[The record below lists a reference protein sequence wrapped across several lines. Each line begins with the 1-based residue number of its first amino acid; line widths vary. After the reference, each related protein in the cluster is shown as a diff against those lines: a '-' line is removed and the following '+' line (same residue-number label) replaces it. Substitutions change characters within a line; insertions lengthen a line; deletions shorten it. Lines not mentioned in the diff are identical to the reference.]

1 MDLRHLE
8 GTGVALVT
16 PFQKNLE
23 IDFEALG
30 RLLDFTAKGGVD
42 YYVVQGTTGE
52 SATTSLEEKHEI
64 LDFVLK
70 NNTHKLPVVYGLGGN
85 DTRALVRQIQETN
98 LSEVAALLSVNP
110 YYNKPSQNGI
120 IAHYKTLADAS
131 PVPLI
136 LYNVPGRTASN
147 MTAETTLELAHHP
160 NIIGIKE
167 ASGNWEQILN
177 ILKNKPKEF
186 MVISGDDLLAPAIY
200 AMGGKGVISV
210 LANAVPQLFQQIR
223 KGHEAS
229 DWKKVQ
235 EATDQLLPLNPLM
248 YEESNPVGIKAALKI
263 LGICEDY
270 VRLPLVPASK
280 TLSNKI
286 AAQIKI

>member
-1 MDLRHLE
+1 MDFQHLE

-16 PFQKNLE
+16 PFKKNL
-23 IDFEALG
+23 DVDYEALKG
-30 RLLDFTAKGGVD
+30 LLDFTAKGGVD
-42 YYVVQGTTGE
+42 YFVVQGTTGE
-52 SATTSLEEKHEI
+52 AATTSIEEKHEI
-64 LDFVLK
+64 LNFVLN
-70 NNTHKLPVVYGLGGN
+70 NNTQKLPVVYGLGGN
-85 DTRALVRQIQETN
+85 NTRALVRQIQQTH
-98 LSEVAALLSVNP
+98 LSDVSALLSVNP

-147 MTAETTLELAHHP
+147 MTAETTLELADHP

-177 ILKNKPKEF
+177 ILKNKPKDF

-200 AMGGKGVISV
+200 ALGGTGVISV
-210 LANAVPQLFQQIR
+210 LANVAPHLFQQIR
-223 KGHEAS
+223 QGFETS
-229 DWKKVQ
+229 DLEQVR
-235 EATDQLLPLNPLM
+235 EATNQLLPLNPLM
-248 YEESNPVGIKAALKI
+248 YEESNPVGVKAALHI
-263 LGICEDY
+263 LGICTPF
-270 VRLPLVPASK
+270 VRLPLVHASEAL
-280 TLSNKI
+280 TRKI

>member
-1 MDLRHLE
+1 MDLQHLE

-16 PFQKNLE
+16 PFKKNLE

-85 DTRALVRQIQETN
+85 DTRALVRQIQQTN
-98 LSEVAALLSVNP
+98 LSDVAALLSVNP

-120 IAHYKTLADAS
+120 ISHYKTMADAS

-136 LYNVPGRTASN
+136 LYNVPGRTGSN

-177 ILKNKPKEF
+177 ILKNKPKKF
-186 MVISGDDLLAPAIY
+186 IVISGDDLLAPAIY

-210 LANAVPQLFQQIR
+210 LANAVPQFFQQIR

-229 DWKKVQ
+229 DWEKVQ
-235 EATDQLLPLNPLM
+235 KATNQLLPLNPLM

-280 TLSNKI
+280 ALSNKI
-286 AAQIKI
+286 ATQIKI